1 MPLKILC
8 VLTARECSGGCP
20 EKRIER
26 GTDRKC
32 PAEYLPEPKKRPYNK
47 RDRGET

>member
-1 MPLKILC
+1 MLRILC
-8 VLTARECSGGCP
+8 AITDRECAGICP

-32 PAEYLPEPKKRPYNK
+32 PAEFIIEEPKRDKR
-47 RDRGET
+47 RE